1 MKNRDNTLYHRAQ
14 EYKKQQSLVSAPA
27 LVFDHVP
34 HQLELTGRH
43 RDIVLVTA
51 LCSVSGRNFAVR
63 LMITIV
69 HCACAPW
76 ERTRAI
82 CTLDFVHWE
91 LFPLVGNPLPAFP
104 PRLKG
109 RFATLPEEAPTH
121 NEVAQGLRRVHV
133 LCRLYDARVKEL
145 SQTRMQLTNVGV
157 WPKRHACA
165 LTSEAVLGLAPGA
178 VPAAA
183 AGACAGAPFMT
194 MPSPTILHGAWS
206 WMSCSSCSLS
216 ALAPVLA
223 LARTPNSSSASIIFG
238 LPKDLSITASTVG
251 TDAAMPPRPQQGLPA
266 VAARRVQC

>member
-1 MKNRDNTLYHRAQ
+1 M
-14 EYKKQQSLVSAPA
+14 SAPA

-51 LCSVSGRNFAVR
+51 LCSVGGRNFAVR

-82 CTLDFVHWE
+82 RTLDFVHWE
-91 LFPLVGNPLPAFP
+91 LFPLVANPLPAGP
-104 PRLKG
+104 TVLKG
-109 RFATLPEEAPTH
+109 RQATLPEEAPTH

-165 LTSEAVLGLAPGA
+165 LTIHGLRSCTGLVVLPQRAIESILTHGLQDRVGPASAGSAVRVRIAFRGQ
-178 VPAAA
+178 
-183 AGACAGAPFMT
+183 
-194 MPSPTILHGAWS
+194 PS
-206 WMSCSSCSLS
+206 CRRSL
-216 ALAPVLA
+216 
-223 LARTPNSSSASIIFG
+223 
-238 LPKDLSITASTVG
+238 
-251 TDAAMPPRPQQGLPA
+251 
-266 VAARRVQC
+266 